1 MSTVQNSTSRKRI
14 IQWSP
19 HDTNSFIV
27 GSNDIRLYNIKYTD
41 SFDNGIYHH
50 SHHHH
55 SSTNRQ
61 QYINEDSA
69 VALDQYS
76 NSVSS
81 PSSPYLINNK
91 LSHHNSTGSIANVGK
106 NFNNNNNSNN
116 RFSLPQQNHHN
127 HQHGNSNSHSHH
139 NSSNKDQSNNT
150 GAFSY
155 DIEYP
160 QDGWEPKDK
169 KSISLISVNSEVQ
182 LMKCMSWSPD
192 QSDPNLVACG
202 LTNGRAILT
211 SFSSVNRILKEFAP
225 RHIRACNTL
234 AWNPIFKHQIAVGL
248 DKVRGDM
255 STLVWDINYINSF
268 KQQQQQHHQQSIKG
282 GLVDAPHTI
291 SQISDNSFSTIT
303 NDYTETIY
311 QPLSEFTL
319 SEATLSLA
327 WLPNS
332 PHCLM
337 VGTGSKWLKIYDI
350 RDTNTSQ
357 ALTTHQKSVSGLCF
371 DPFDSNRF
379 ATMGEDSLV
388 RIWDLRKFDESI
400 LTINTNCKSLQQ
412 IEWCPT
418 RSGVLATV
426 GKDKNTIKLWDIK
439 SPIDLSKSPKPDRKQ
454 SISNYDP
461 NTITKPT
468 KTHHSTEII
477 ASFSWHPTNEC
488 RMLTVSYS
496 GVIEVVSMN
505 ENIPISWSPHGNL
518 SFSHGNH
525 LLEGPSKGTT
535 IEPDLNIYKN
545 LKNEDGRY
553 DRDISLKMKE
563 RAKFGY
569 SANVEENV
577 NLGTKIND
585 EGINF
590 LWNWISKTP
599 GQIRTHKKKMLINEE
614 TQKDKNDFVGIHHI
628 LFDSDNYFLNP
639 SVENVCGFLHY
650 KSHNRFLCSSICGW
664 GVSPSLPLE
673 LIISKLEKQ
682 YLYEK
687 AVAMAV
693 FHLDIKKAMVVLNN
707 VSNLSKSA
715 LSPSL
720 SKDREFNLKVLSIAL
735 AGFGDSG
742 NTNPIW
748 RETCKST
755 AKSFSDPY
763 LKTCLEFLS
772 TSDSKEIYN
781 VIEDSSINLADK
793 IALACRY
800 LDHQDLSTFI
810 DKNTLAVTEMGNLQG
825 VLLTGL
831 TEKGIDLLQNY
842 IDRTADIQTAC
853 LAISVVVPKIFRDKR
868 VSKWHSIYSD
878 LLDHWSLWHERAT
891 LDIQRAANKAE
902 PTQPQIFA
910 KCGYCQNSFSFEAV
924 TAASMVGGRSQARP
938 NFKSKVPC
946 CPSCKQSLPRCC
958 LCLLPLN
965 CMVPAVDY
973 KKPTDRESWKA
984 GAEPFEDWFTWC
996 QTCRHGGHAQHILD
1010 WFQEHSV
1017 CPVTDCTCRC
1027 SSL

>member
-1 MSTVQNSTSRKRI
+1 MSTVQNSISRKRL

-19 HDTNSFIV
+19 HNPNSFIV
-27 GSNDIRLYNIKYTD
+27 GSNDIRLYNIRYTD
-41 SFDNGIYHH
+41 TFDSNIIH
-50 SHHHH
+50 SQSNNSNSNSNSNTNNNILQDQNHHHH
-55 SSTNRQ
+55 HDPYSKYSHVKSLNNNQRSQ
-61 QYINEDSA
+61 Q
-69 VALDQYS
+69 
-76 NSVSS
+76 
-81 PSSPYLINNK
+81 PTP
-91 LSHHNSTGSIANVGK
+91 SHHQQHNNINS
-106 NFNNNNNSNN
+106 
-116 RFSLPQQNHHN
+116 QHH
-127 HQHGNSNSHSHH
+127 HQH
-139 NSSNKDQSNNT
+139 QSNLNK
-150 GAFSY
+150 SSDVYHY

-192 QSDPNLVACG
+192 ESDPNLVACG

-268 KQQQQQHHQQSIKG
+268 KQQQQQHHQQHQHPSSSSITSK

-350 RDTNTSQ
+350 RDTNQSQ
-357 ALTTHQKSVSGLCF
+357 ALTTHQKSVNGLCF
-371 DPFDSNRF
+371 DPFDSNRY
-379 ATMGEDSLV
+379 ATMGEDSIV
-388 RIWDLRKFDESI
+388 RIWDLRKFEESI
-400 LTINTNCKSLQQ
+400 LTINTNCKSIQQ

-418 RSGVLATV
+418 RSGVLASV

-439 SPIDLSKSPKPDRKQ
+439 SPIDISKSPKPDRKQ
-454 SISNYDP
+454 SINNYDH
-461 NTITKPT
+461 NTLTKPT

-477 ASFSWHPTNEC
+477 SSFSWHPTNEC
-488 RMLTVSYS
+488 RMLTVSFS

-505 ENIPISWSPHGNL
+505 ENIPISWSPHGDI

-535 IEPDLNIYKN
+535 LEPNLNVYKN

-553 DRDISLKMKE
+553 DKDISLKMKE

-569 SANVEENV
+569 SAHVEENV
-577 NLGTKIND
+577 NLGIKIND

-590 LWNWISKTP
+590 LWNWINKTP
-599 GQIRTHKKKMLINEE
+599 GQIKQHKKKMLINEE
-614 TQKDKNDFVGIHHI
+614 TQKDKNDYIGIHHI

-639 SVENVCGFLHY
+639 SVENVCGFLYY

-664 GVSPSLPLE
+664 GVSAILPLDS
-673 LIISKLEKQ
+673 LISKLEKQ
-682 YLYEK
+682 YLYER

-693 FHLDIKKAMVVLNN
+693 FHLDIKRAMLVLNT

-715 LSPSL
+715 TSPSL
-720 SKDREFNLKVLSIAL
+720 SRDREFNLKVLSIAL

-742 NTNPIW
+742 NTNSIW

-755 AKSFSDPY
+755 AKTFTDPY

-772 TSDSKEIYN
+772 SSDSKEIYS
-781 VIEDSSINLADK
+781 VIEDSTISLADK

-810 DKNTLAVTEMGNLQG
+810 DKNTQNVIETGNLQG

-868 VSKWHSIYSD
+868 VSKWHSIYSE
-878 LLDHWSLWHERAT
+878 LLDHWGLWHERAT
-891 LDIQRAANKAE
+891 LDIQRATSRTE

-938 NFKSKVPC
+938 NFRSKVPC

-973 KKPTDRESWKA
+973 KKPSDREFWKA